1 MKQLRGIVMCGGQS
15 SRMGTDKGLI
25 PIYGTC
31 WAAYAADKLL
41 AIPVPVSVSINS
53 TQQQQYRA
61 FFSDEELIIDSLNIG
76 GPINGLLSVHAQYP
90 HDDLLLLACD
100 MISMQSETLSR
111 LINTY
116 TTEAGCDF
124 YVYQNVDFAEPL
136 CAIYTSR
143 GLKKLIQ
150 NQAPA
155 SLQNSS
161 LQKVLNGGITK
172 RLTTAEPESFKNQ
185 NTM

>member
-1 MKQLRGIVMCGGQS
+1 MKQLRGIVMCGGKS
-15 SRMGTDKGLI
+15 RRMGTDKGLI
-25 PIYGTC
+25 PIHDTC
-31 WAAYAADKLL
+31 WAAFMAAKLATTSL
-41 AIPVPVSVSINS
+41 PVSISINN

-76 GPINGLLSVHAQYP
+76 GPLNGLLSVHAQYP
-90 HDDLLLLACD
+90 DDDLLLLACD

-111 LINTY
+111 LINIY
-116 TTEAGCDF
+116 TTEASCDF

-136 CAIYTSR
+136 CAIYTSQ

-161 LQKVLNGGITK
+161 LQKVLNEGITK
-172 RLTTAEPESFKNQ
+172 HLTIAEPESFKNQ